1 MIELKDLHKVY
12 KTKDGQKVE
21 ALKGITVTLPDR
33 GLVFILGKSGSGK
46 STFLNVVGGLD
57 TFDSGDL
64 ILFGK
69 SSKSFNSTD
78 FNIFSH
84 SG

>member
-1 MIELKDLHKVY
+1 MIFKGLNMIELKDLHKVY

-57 TFDSGDL
+57 TFDSGV
-64 ILFGK
+64 
-69 SSKSFNSTD
+69 D
-78 FNIFSH
+78 FVWKVFKII
-84 SG
+84 